1 MTQTSEAIH
10 QCQACDTLWTEE
22 QITPLEEVKDLFLRI
37 DPGEVVPSGECPDPD
52 CGALTHLTGRDG
64 EDHEGGKAMIT
75 EAMRLRYRVYDSMG
89 NVVGRVGD
97 AYDAAVLAMRGD
109 RLVSYV
115 FAEGDDAGQ
124 FVWYGDLQSD
134 RWLRGP
140 DGDEPTLLDIV
151 RQITGRISEIRDAED
166 EQRRDE
172 EEYGVE
178 E

>member
-1 MTQTSEAIH
+1 
-10 QCQACDTLWTEE
+10 
-22 QITPLEEVKDLFLRI
+22 
-37 DPGEVVPSGECPDPD
+37 
-52 CGALTHLTGRDG
+52 
-64 EDHEGGKAMIT
+64 MIS
-75 EAMRLRYRVYDSMG
+75 EAMRLRYRVYDMKPDG
-89 NVVGRVGD
+89 QTIVGRVGD

-151 RQITGRISEIRDAED
+151 RQITNRISDIRDAED